1 MGVMRVLQTV
11 RRMMLLQIILLGV
24 ILQEAQSTS
33 VRSMSEASWSKAVSN
48 YFSSASISS
57 LALGLIHPDLPNIF
71 LNQQTADDKGI
82 DLAGEANWVVALR
95 KTLARQS
102 TYNNVV
108 SEMLK
113 AVTRIVGWML
123 LTLVRIDLSSFT
135 YIFSLFQT
143 LYGNEFTGLIRRKR

>member
-1 MGVMRVLQTV
+1 MGTVTQSVMRLLQTV
-11 RRMMLLQIILLGV
+11 RRMMLLQTILLGV
-24 ILQEAQSTS
+24 ILQETQSTS
-33 VRSMSEASWSKAVSN
+33 VRNMSEASWSNAVSN

-57 LALGLIHPDLPNIF
+57 LALGLIHPDLPNMF
-71 LNQQTADDKGI
+71 LNHQTAENRRIDLAGEAADDKGI
-82 DLAGEANWVVALR
+82 DLSDEANWVVALR

-123 LTLVRIDLSSFT
+123 LTL
-135 YIFSLFQT
+135 T
-143 LYGNEFTGLIRRKR
+143 LYGNEFTGLI